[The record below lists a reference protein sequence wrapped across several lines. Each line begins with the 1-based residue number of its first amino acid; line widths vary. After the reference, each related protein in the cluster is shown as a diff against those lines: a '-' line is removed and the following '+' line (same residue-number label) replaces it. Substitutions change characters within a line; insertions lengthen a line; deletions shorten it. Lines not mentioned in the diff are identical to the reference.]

1 MSASASLASHQSP
14 IGYPE
19 ERFPLFPPLDLGAP
33 AAPGRPVWPAELI
46 FDYDRVPHRDLR
58 PEVFDMLLPPRN
70 AALALGEGNTP
81 LFDCGFLA
89 RKTGLASRILVKD
102 EAANPTGSH
111 KDRYAYFAICAAAA
125 SAAPGVVLSSSGN
138 HGAAVAAYAAR
149 AGVPCVIFGLPQT
162 PSPIVRQCL
171 EYGANFFYAHFE
183 RRWELV
189 RAVHAKYGWAVLS
202 TVTEPPSGHP
212 FGIEGYKAVAFELL
226 AALRKA
232 PDAVVMPTGYG
243 ELLFGVWKG
252 FVEARR
258 LNWCRS
264 IPKLFAV
271 EPESR
276 SPHRM
281 ALNENVDW
289 AIDPR
294 PAISAMP
301 SIDTRICGPRGM
313 LALRSSGG
321 SVLVVNDEETR
332 VMQQELSCSGIS
344 CELSSA
350 AAFAALRRYADLLMG
365 FQTIVVINTARRWK
379 EYSDIAPDV
388 KTVSE
393 LGDISLFHRSPG
405 AHDSA

>member
-1 MSASASLASHQSP
+1 MNASASLASHQSP
-14 IGYPE
+14 VGHPK
-19 ERFPLFPPLDLGAP
+19 ERFPLFPPLDLGIP
-33 AAPGRPVWPAELI
+33 AAHGRPVWPAELI
-46 FDYDRVPHRDLR
+46 FDYNRVPRGDLR
-58 PEVFDMLLPPRN
+58 PELFDLLLPPRD
-70 AALALGEGNTP
+70 AALTLGEGDTP
-81 LFDCGFLA
+81 LFDCEFLA
-89 RKTGLASRILVKD
+89 RKAGLAAKILIKD

-111 KDRYAYFAICAAAA
+111 KDRYAYFAMCAAAA

-149 AGVPCVIFGLPQT
+149 AGVPCIVFGLSQT
-162 PSPIVRQCL
+162 PGPIVRQCL
-171 EYGANFFYAHFE
+171 EYGARFYFAHFE

-189 RAVHAKYGWAVLS
+189 HAVHEKHGWAVMS

-212 FGIEGYKAVAFELL
+212 FGIEGYKAIAFELL
-226 AALRKA
+226 MALGGP
-232 PDAVVMPTGYG
+232 PDAIVMPTGYG

-252 FVEARR
+252 FVEAQQ

-264 IPKLFAV
+264 VPKLFAV

-276 SPHRM
+276 SPHQK
-281 ALNENVDW
+281 ALRVNADW

-294 PAISAMP
+294 PAISAMS
-301 SIDTRICGPRGM
+301 SIDTRICGPRGV
-313 LALRSSGG
+313 LALRNSGG

-332 VMQQELSCSGIS
+332 VMQQELSGNGIS

-350 AAFAALRRYADLLMG
+350 AAFAGLHRHADELKG

-388 KTVSE
+388 KTVSK
-393 LGDISLFHRSPG
+393 LSDIS
-405 AHDSA
+405 